1 MTGML
6 DVSDKIVTRRAAT
19 ARAVVR
25 VSEDSIELIRRKE
38 VPKGD
43 VLEMARAGGIV
54 GAKSAS
60 QLLLFCHNIPVEWV
74 DVAVTL
80 EPGAV
85 VVDVTAKT
93 TYKTGCE
100 MEALTGASCAAL
112 TVYDM
117 LKPLDDTLVIE
128 EVRLLRKSGGKS
140 DFGDAPHKGFRAAV
154 LVFSD
159 AVSAGKKRDTA
170 GQAVLGKLREVGL
183 EEVEYVVV
191 GEDGDELARRVEGW
205 CDEGYD
211 LVITLGGT
219 ALTSRDVAPE
229 VLRALL
235 DREVPGIM
243 EAARA
248 YGQDRTPYAML
259 SRGLAGVRGR
269 TLVLALPGS
278 TRGAEESMNAL
289 FPYVLHAYRMLRR

>member
-1 MTGML
+1 ML
-6 DVSDKIVTRRAAT
+6 DVSDKIVTRRTAT

-25 VSEDSIELIRRKE
+25 VSEESIELIRRKE

-43 VLEMARAGGIV
+43 VLEMARAGGII

-60 QLLLFCHNIPVEWV
+60 QLMLFCHNIPVEWV

-80 EPGAV
+80 EEGAV

-117 LKPLDDTLVIE
+117 LKPLDGTLEIE
-128 EVRLLRKSGGKS
+128 GVRLLSKSGGKS
-140 DFGDAPHKGFRAAV
+140 DYRDAPHEGFRAAV

-159 AVSAGKKRDTA
+159 AVSSGRKKKDTA
-170 GQAVLGKLREVGL
+170 AQAVLAKLREVGV
-183 EEVEYVVV
+183 EDVEYVVM
-191 GEDGDELARRVEGW
+191 GEDADEMARRVEEW
-205 CDEGYD
+205 CAEGYD

-219 ALTSRDVAPE
+219 ALTSGDVAPE
-229 VLRALL
+229 VLRPLL

-289 FPYVLHAYRMLRR
+289 FPYVLHAYRMLHR